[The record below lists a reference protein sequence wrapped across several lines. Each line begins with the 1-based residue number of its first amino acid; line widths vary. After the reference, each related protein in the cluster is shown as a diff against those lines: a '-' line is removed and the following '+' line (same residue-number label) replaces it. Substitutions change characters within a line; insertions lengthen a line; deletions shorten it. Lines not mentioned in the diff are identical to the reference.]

1 MGITGFHR
9 IDVEAGEAHWC
20 VVISRGYQ
28 REGFAREAL
37 EACLEYCKTQL
48 SWSARVRAVVARVP
62 AKNLAMRAFLA
73 SASSSSSSS
82 SSSFKL
88 VTDDATAPTFGSV
101 AVAAGEKQKE
111 KQKDGEWLTYRYEL
125 K

>member
-1 MGITGFHR
+1 MGITGFHH
-9 IDVEAGEAHWC
+9 IDAKAGEAHWC

-37 EACLEYCKTQL
+37 EACLEYCRTQL

-62 AKNLAMRAFLA
+62 AKNLAMREFLA
-73 SASSSSSSS
+73 SLSSSSSS

-101 AVAAGEKQKE
+101 AVGAGEKQEEDKE
-111 KQKDGEWLTYRYEL
+111 EDGEWLTYRCEL
-125 K
+125 R